1 MLKFLYFL
9 SILILSEF
17 IFSVVTI
24 KERLDAYAI
33 HQQMRDES
41 IFKNLKWVYGGP
53 HHIAG
58 RVTDI
63 AVRQNNPK
71 CFYVATAAGGL
82 WVTHDQGVNW
92 RSILNHESSIGIG
105 DIAISQKNENL
116 IWVGTGEANSS
127 QSTYAGTGVFKSVD
141 GGKTWQNMGLED
153 TCHIGRIII
162 DPLDD
167 QIVYVAAM
175 GHLYSSNQ
183 ERGLYKTID
192 GGENWEKILF
202 ISEHTGVIDLCMH
215 PRDPCVL
222 YAASWQ
228 RSRKAWNFIESGIE
242 SAIYKTR
249 DGGKSWSKI
258 INGFPQN
265 RHVGRIGLAIADSN
279 PSVIYAILDNQ
290 EPRPDKS
297 KSGITIEMIQE
308 MTIHQFLKLDPKQLQ
323 LFLDEHRA
331 PRVYSAKTVN
341 EFVKSGLIT
350 PQSIARIF
358 SDAQERRI
366 NPYVKGAEVYKSH
379 DGGNTWSKVNQHY
392 LENMYLTYGFY
403 FGQIRVSPDDE
414 NEIYI
419 LGIPVLKSKDGGRIF
434 VNLTAEKAALGK
446 EIVHRDSH
454 ALWINPG
461 DPGHLILGTDGGLNL
476 SRNRGQTWDK
486 ITNLPISQC
495 YTIQYDYRVPFQIYC
510 GLQDNGVVVGSS
522 ECLTGN
528 RNADWEMIWGGDG
541 AYVQID
547 RQNQSLVFLAT
558 QFGSLNRLDFR
569 NRIRKSIQPKAPENK
584 IPYRFNWLSPFLLS
598 KHYSKT
604 LYMGSNHVLRSDDRG
619 ENWKEISPDLS
630 DQQEI
635 LGNVPYATIT
645 SLDESYFSAEVLIA
659 GTDDGTVWITRNGGR
674 QWQKISQ
681 ILPKKWISRVV
692 ASRHEKGKIL
702 VTMTGYRD
710 NDFSTYV
717 YSSSNQGVDWES
729 IKSNLPDEPV
739 NVIREDPQD
748 PMIFYLGTDLG
759 VYISINGGEFWFSLK
774 NNLPTV
780 PVHDLKVH
788 PRDHVL
794 MIATHGRGVYL
805 MPTEGIHRLKKGYQE

>member
-1 MLKFLYFL
+1 LLKFLYFL
-9 SILILSEF
+9 SILILSES
-17 IFSVVTI
+17 IFSALPI

-63 AVRQNNPK
+63 AVRQKNPK

-105 DIAISQKNENL
+105 DMAISQKNENL

-127 QSTYAGTGVFKSVD
+127 QSTYAGTGVFKSVN
-141 GGKTWQNMGLED
+141 GGKTWQHMGLED

-175 GHLYSSNQ
+175 GSLYSSNQ

-192 GGENWEKILF
+192 GGQNWEKILF

-215 PRDPCVL
+215 PRDPRVL

-249 DGGKSWSKI
+249 DGGKIWSKI
-258 INGFPQN
+258 IGGFPQN

-290 EPRPDKS
+290 EPRPDKL

-323 LFLDEHRA
+323 LFLNEHRA

-434 VNLTAEKAALGK
+434 VNLTNEKAAMGEK
-446 EIVHRDSH
+446 IVHRDGH

-528 RNADWEMIWGGDG
+528 RNADWKMIWGGDG

-569 NRIRKSIQPKAPENK
+569 NRIRKSIKPKPPENK

-604 LYMGSNHVLRSDDRG
+604 LYMGSNHVLRSDDWG

-717 YSSSNQGVDWES
+717 YSSSNQGIDWES

-780 PVHDLKVH
+780 PVYDLKVH
-788 PRDHVL
+788 PRDRVL

>member
-1 MLKFLYFL
+1 LLKFLYFL
-9 SILILSEF
+9 SILILSES
-17 IFSVVTI
+17 IFSALPI

-63 AVRQNNPK
+63 AVRQKNPK

-105 DIAISQKNENL
+105 DMAISQKNENL

-127 QSTYAGTGVFKSVD
+127 QSTYAGTGVFKSVN
-141 GGKTWQNMGLED
+141 GGKTWQHMGLED

-175 GHLYSSNQ
+175 GYLYSSNQ

-192 GGENWEKILF
+192 GGQNWEKILF

-215 PRDPCVL
+215 PRDPRVL

-258 INGFPQN
+258 IGGFPQN
-265 RHVGRIGLAIADSN
+265 RYVGRIGLAIANSN

-379 DGGNTWSKVNQHY
+379 DGGNTWNKVNQHY

-434 VNLTAEKAALGK
+434 VNLTNEKAAMGEK
-446 EIVHRDSH
+446 IVHRDGH

-461 DPGHLILGTDGGLNL
+461 DPDHLILGTDGGLNL

-528 RNADWEMIWGGDG
+528 RNAEWKMIWGGDG

-569 NRIRKSIQPKAPENK
+569 NRIRKSIQPKPPENK

-604 LYMGSNHVLRSDDRG
+604 LYMGSNHVLRSDDWG

-630 DQQEI
+630 DQKEI

-717 YSSSNQGVDWES
+717 YSSSNQGIDWES

-788 PRDHVL
+788 PRDRVL

>member
-1 MLKFLYFL
+1 LLKFLYFL
-9 SILILSEF
+9 SILILSES
-17 IFSVVTI
+17 IFSALPI

-63 AVRQNNPK
+63 AVRQKNPK

-105 DIAISQKNENL
+105 DMAISQKNENL

-127 QSTYAGTGVFKSVD
+127 QSTYAGTGVFKSVN
-141 GGKTWQNMGLED
+141 GGKTWQHMGLED

-175 GHLYSSNQ
+175 GSLYSSNQ

-192 GGENWEKILF
+192 GGQNWEKILF

-215 PRDPCVL
+215 PRDPRVL

-249 DGGKSWSKI
+249 DGGKIWSKI
-258 INGFPQN
+258 IGGFPQN

-290 EPRPDKS
+290 EPRPDKL

-434 VNLTAEKAALGK
+434 VNLTNEKAAMGEK
-446 EIVHRDSH
+446 IVHRDGH

-528 RNADWEMIWGGDG
+528 RNADWKMIWGGDG

-569 NRIRKSIQPKAPENK
+569 NRIRKSIKPKPPENK

-604 LYMGSNHVLRSDDRG
+604 LYMGSNHVLRSDDWG

-717 YSSSNQGVDWES
+717 YSSSNQGIDWES

-780 PVHDLKVH
+780 PVYDLKVH
-788 PRDHVL
+788 PRDRVL

>member
-9 SILILSEF
+9 SILILSES
-17 IFSVVTI
+17 IFPAAPI

-33 HQQMRDES
+33 HQQMRDKS
-41 IFKNLKWVYGGP
+41 IFKNLKWVYCGP

-63 AVRQNNPK
+63 AVCQKNPE
-71 CFYVATAAGGL
+71 CFYVATATGGL

-105 DIAISQKNENL
+105 DMAISQKNENL

-127 QSTYAGTGVFKSVD
+127 QSTYAGTGVFKSVN

-153 TCHIGRIII
+153 TSHIGRVII

-192 GGENWEKILF
+192 GGHNWEKILF
-202 ISEHTGVIDLCMH
+202 ISEHTGIIDLCMH

-258 INGFPQN
+258 IDGFPQN
-265 RHVGRIGLAIADSN
+265 RHVGRIGLAITDSN

-308 MTIHQFLKLDPKQLQ
+308 MTIQKFLKLDPKQLQ

-331 PRVYSAKTVN
+331 PRVYSAKTVI

-350 PQSIARIF
+350 PRSIARIF

-419 LGIPVLKSKDGGRIF
+419 LGIPVLKSKDGGRTF
-434 VNLTAEKAALGK
+434 VNLTNEKAALGEK
-446 EIVHRDSH
+446 IVHRDGH

-461 DPGHLILGTDGGLNL
+461 DPSHLLLGTDGGINL

-486 ITNLPISQC
+486 IANLPISQC
-495 YTIQYDYRVPFQIYC
+495 YTIQYDYREPFQIYC

-528 RNADWEMIWGGDG
+528 RNADWKMIWGGDG

-547 RQNQSLVFLAT
+547 RQNQNLVFLAT
-558 QFGSLNRLDFR
+558 QFGSLHRLDFQ
-569 NRIRKSIQPKAPENK
+569 NKIRKNIQPKAPENK

-604 LYMGSNHVLRSDDRG
+604 LYMGSNHVLRSDDWG

-659 GTDDGTVWITRNGGR
+659 GTDDGTVWLTRNGGHH
-674 QWQKISQ
+674 WLKISQ

-717 YSSSNQGVDWES
+717 YSSSNQGADWES

-788 PRDHVL
+788 PRDRVL

-805 MPTEGIHRLKKGYQE
+805 LSTEGIHRLKKGYQE

>member
-1 MLKFLYFL
+1 
-9 SILILSEF
+9 
-17 IFSVVTI
+17 
-24 KERLDAYAI
+24 
-33 HQQMRDES
+33 MRDES

-63 AVRQNNPK
+63 AVRQKNPK

-82 WVTHDQGVNW
+82 WVTYDQGVNW

-105 DIAISQKNENL
+105 DMAISQKNENL

-127 QSTYAGTGVFKSVD
+127 QSTYAGTGVFKSVN
-141 GGKTWQNMGLED
+141 GGKTWQHMGLED

-175 GHLYSSNQ
+175 GYLYSSNQ

-192 GGENWEKILF
+192 GGQNWEKILF

-215 PRDPCVL
+215 PRDPRVL

-258 INGFPQN
+258 IGGFPQN
-265 RHVGRIGLAIADSN
+265 RYVGRIGLAIADSN

-331 PRVYSAKTVN
+331 PRVYSAKTVI

-350 PQSIARIF
+350 PRSIARIF

-366 NPYVKGAEVYKSH
+366 NPHVKGAEVYKSH

-434 VNLTAEKAALGK
+434 VNLTNEKAAMGEK
-446 EIVHRDSH
+446 IVHRDGH

-461 DPGHLILGTDGGLNL
+461 DPDHLILGTDGGLNL

-528 RNADWEMIWGGDG
+528 RNAEWKMIWGGDG

-584 IPYRFNWLSPFLLS
+584 IPYRFNWLSPFLIS

-604 LYMGSNHVLRSDDRG
+604 LYMGSNHVLRSDDWG

-630 DQQEI
+630 DQKEI

-645 SLDESYFSAEVLIA
+645 SLDESYFSADVLIA
-659 GTDDGTVWITRNGGR
+659 GTDDGTVWLTRNGGHH
-674 QWQKISQ
+674 WKKISQ

-717 YSSSNQGVDWES
+717 YSSSNQGADWES

-788 PRDHVL
+788 PRDRVL

>member
-1 MLKFLYFL
+1 MLRFLYFL
-9 SILILSEF
+9 LILSES
-17 IFSVVTI
+17 IFPAESI
-24 KERLDAYAI
+24 KERLNAYTI
-33 HQQMRDES
+33 HQQMRDKS
-41 IFKNLKWVYGGP
+41 IFKNLKWVYCGP

-63 AVRQNNPK
+63 AVRQNNTE
-71 CFYVATAAGGL
+71 CFYIATAAGGL
-82 WVTHDQGVNW
+82 WVTHNQGVNW
-92 RSILNHESSIGIG
+92 KSILNHESSIGIG
-105 DIAISQKNENL
+105 DVAISQKNENL

-141 GGKTWQNMGLED
+141 GGNSWQHMGLED
-153 TCHIGRIII
+153 TCHIGRVII

-175 GHLYSSNQ
+175 GNLYSSNQ
-183 ERGLYKTID
+183 ERGLYKTIN
-192 GGENWEKILF
+192 GGKNWEKILF
-202 ISEHTGVIDLCMH
+202 ISEHTGIIDLCMH
-215 PRDPCVL
+215 PRDPCVM

-242 SAIYKTR
+242 SAIYKTM
-249 DGGKSWSKI
+249 DGGKSWSKMI
-258 INGFPQN
+258 GGFPQN

-308 MTIHQFLKLDPKQLQ
+308 MTIQNFLKLDPKQLQ

-341 EFVKSGLIT
+341 EFIKSGLIT

-419 LGIPVLKSKDGGRIF
+419 LGIPVLKSKDGGRTF
-434 VNLTAEKAALGK
+434 VNLTNEKAAPGK
-446 EIVHRDSH
+446 EIVHRDGH
-454 ALWINPG
+454 ALWINPR
-461 DPGHLILGTDGGLNL
+461 DPGHLLLGTDGGLNL
-476 SRNRGQTWDK
+476 SRNRGQSWSK
-486 ITNLPISQC
+486 IANLPISQC
-495 YTIQYDYRVPFQIYC
+495 YTIQYDYQEPFQIYC

-528 RNADWEMIWGGDG
+528 RHDKWKMIWGGDG

-547 RQNQSLVFLAT
+547 RQNQGLVFLAT

-569 NRIRKSIQPKAPENK
+569 NRIRKHIQPQAPENK

-604 LYMGSNHVLRSDDRG
+604 LYMGSNHVLRSDDWG

-645 SLDESYFSAEVLIA
+645 SLDESYFSANVLIA
-659 GTDDGTVWITRNGGR
+659 GTDDGAVWLTRNGGK

-710 NDFSTYV
+710 NDYSSYV
-717 YSSSNQGVDWES
+717 YSSYNQGIDWES

-748 PMIFYLGTDLG
+748 PMILYLGTDLG

-780 PVHDLKVH
+780 PVYDLKVH
-788 PRDHVL
+788 PRDQVL

-805 MPTEGIHRLKKGYQE
+805 LSTDGIHRLKKEYQK